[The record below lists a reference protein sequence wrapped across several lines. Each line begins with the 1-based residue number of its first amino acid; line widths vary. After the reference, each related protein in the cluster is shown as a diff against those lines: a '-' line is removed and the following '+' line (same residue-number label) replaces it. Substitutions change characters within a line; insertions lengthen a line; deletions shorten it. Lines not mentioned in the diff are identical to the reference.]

1 MNLGQEGL
9 ISVSTPL
16 FGFEQ
21 YGRTEGRKGVSAAPV
36 FAAPVALLLRVKIQ
50 QVLALGRFRAMVP
63 HLVAMMDLIF
73 FSSHEQYVLKELL
86 SVNNF
91 IY

>member
-36 FAAPVALLLRVKIQ
+36 FAAPVAGVSTGEI
-50 QVLALGRFRAMVP
+50 
-63 HLVAMMDLIF
+63 
-73 FSSHEQYVLKELL
+73 
-86 SVNNF
+86 
-91 IY
+91 